1 MNITEQKFEL
11 HKSCGHLSQLQPLY
25 CKVPSGEPWR
35 LMGFKALTMK
45 CNILDLNLS
54 LFQHQLPNK
63 EKKKKRKNSFF
74 VLLSLH
80 WRRNE
85 TLSSKT
91 QLANV
96 LKRLQLD

>member
-63 EKKKKRKNSFF
+63 EKKNNVKIAS
-74 VLLSLH
+74 LSCYRYTGEGMKH
-80 WRRNE
+80 CPVKPN
-85 TLSSKT
+85 
-91 QLANV
+91 
-96 LKRLQLD
+96 